1 VCRLPESL
9 VSVENAAQAYLE
21 LLRAKGVRYF
31 FVNPG
36 TDSAPINDAFS
47 RFVAEGK
54 DSPRLILVPHETP
67 ATAMAY
73 GYAMVT
79 GEPQVVMVHVNVGTA
94 NALSMVMN
102 AQRGRVPIVVTAG
115 RTPVTEEGLPGTR
128 EGGNHWGQESYDQGS
143 ILREYVKWDYE
154 FRSAIQLPSVVD
166 RAFKI
171 ARAEPQGPVYL
182 ILPREWL
189 VEPMMLTK
197 IPDASWSTVPSP
209 PAPSLEVLKE
219 AAKILV
225 GSENPLILTS
235 RVGGKPSAVRR
246 LVELAE
252 TLALPVVEVWRTRM
266 NFPTTHP
273 LHLGYDAEN
282 RLRTSDVILLID
294 CDVPW
299 VPKRVKPS
307 ELARIIQID
316 VDPIQLNY
324 PLWGY
329 PVTLPIT
336 ADASTALPALTS
348 IIKDTVEDDPSTAP
362 RVEER
367 RARIEEEH
375 RRQREEWRRQAEAAK
390 GLKPIDFTWLS
401 HEINAA
407 LGKDMIIVNEFDL
420 VASQVDLT
428 EPSTYFSGSTASAL
442 GFALGAALG
451 AKLASPGKTVIAC
464 VGDGSYIFGCPVAA
478 HWVSRAYGLPV
489 LFIVFNN
496 RGYRAVKNSI
506 WRLLPE
512 GWSVKTGRF
521 IGADLDPSPDYV
533 SVIKSSGGYGETVE
547 DPEGILPALARA
559 LEVVRMGR
567 QALLDVICAKS

>member
-1 VCRLPESL
+1 LVESI
-9 VSVENAAQAYLE
+9 VHVENAAQAYLE
-21 LLRAKGVRYF
+21 LLRARGVRYF
-31 FVNPG
+31 FLNSG

-47 RFVAEGK
+47 RFAAEGK
-54 DSPRLILVPHETP
+54 DSPRPILVPHETP

-102 AQRGRVPIVVTAG
+102 AQKARVPIVMTAG
-115 RTPVTEEGLPGTR
+115 RTPVTEEGLLGTR

-154 FRSAIQLPSVVD
+154 LRSVVQLPSVVD

-171 ARAEPQGPVYL
+171 AKTEPQGPVYL

-189 VEPMMLTK
+189 VEPMLSVK
-197 IPDASWSTVPSP
+197 IPDPRRNTVPSP
-209 PAPSLEVLKE
+209 PTPSIETLKE

-225 GSENPLILTS
+225 NSENPLILTS
-235 RVGGKPSAVRR
+235 RVGAKPDVVSK
-246 LVELAE
+246 LVELAD
-252 TLALPVVEVWRTRM
+252 TLALPIIEVWRTRM

-273 LHLGYDAEN
+273 LHLGYDVES
-282 RLRTSDVILLID
+282 RLSSVDTVLILD

-299 VPKRVKPS
+299 VPARVKPS
-307 ELARIIQID
+307 ESANIVQID
-316 VDPIQLNY
+316 VDPIQLYY

-329 PVTLPIT
+329 PVTLPMT
-336 ADASTALPALTS
+336 ADSSLALPAITS
-348 IIKDTVEDDPSTAP
+348 IIKEALRDDHQRAS

-367 RARIEEEH
+367 RARVKEEH
-375 RRQREEWRRQAEAAK
+375 RRQKENWRQQAETAK

-401 HEINAA
+401 HEINTI
-407 LGKDMIIVNEFDL
+407 LDDNTIIVNEFDL
-420 VASQVDLT
+420 VPSQIDLSQ
-428 EPSTYFSGSTASAL
+428 PGSYFAGSTTSGL

-451 AKLASPGKTVIAC
+451 VKLASPEKTVIAC
-464 VGDGSYIFGCPVAA
+464 IGDGSYIFGCPVAV
-478 HWVSRAYGLPV
+478 HWASRAYGLPV

-496 RGYRAVKNSI
+496 QCYRAVKNSI
-506 WRLLPE
+506 WHLLPE

-521 IGADLDPSPDYV
+521 IGTDLDPSPDYT
-533 SVIKSSGGYGETVE
+533 SVIKSSGGYGEIVE
-547 DPEGILPALARA
+547 DPEEIRPALTRA
-559 LEVVRMGR
+559 LEVVRSGR
-567 QALLDVICAKS
+567 QSLLDVICSKP